1 MGELLSLFDRLSA
14 DVATRS
20 RDWVVTHGEPHGG
33 NLMRTDE
40 GYVLVDWD
48 TVALA
53 PRERDL
59 WMLAEETG
67 TYNDATGH
75 EPDEVGV
82 NFFRLT
88 WDLEDIA
95 AFTGELRSP
104 HEHDED
110 TEKVYAALTY
120 YVTTRDRWASL
131 LDGH

>member
-1 MGELLSLFDRLSA
+1 
-14 DVATRS
+14 
-20 RDWVVTHGEPHGG
+20 
-33 NLMRTDE
+33 
-40 GYVLVDWD
+40 VLVDWD

-59 WMLAEETG
+59 WMLAEET
-67 TYNDATGH
+67 TSYADATGH

-82 NFFRLT
+82 TFFRLA

-95 AFTGELRSP
+95 AFTDELRSP

-110 TEKVYAALTY
+110 TEKVCGALTY

-131 LDGH
+131 LDRP